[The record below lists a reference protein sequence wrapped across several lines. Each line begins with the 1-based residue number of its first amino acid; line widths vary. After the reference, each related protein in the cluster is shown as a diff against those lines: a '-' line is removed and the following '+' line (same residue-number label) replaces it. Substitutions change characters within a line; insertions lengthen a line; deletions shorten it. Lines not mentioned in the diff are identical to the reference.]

1 MSAAFEVI
9 LASILA
15 AGSEVAVCSLP
26 PVMTMML
33 AVATGG
39 QAAALTVAAI
49 GAAAVL
55 VMREPRARAIAMV
68 ASLAV
73 AAGALVAL
81 KAHAVSDG
89 LSGHGAVAAA
99 AAVAG
104 IVVLAV
110 LTEVIRRRPEAF
122 ALLAFAALPFRVPVA
137 IGSENANLLLPL
149 YAVIAAGALAFALRH
164 LRPRDDTAAD
174 VRAGAGARALR
185 RVEIALAIVLV
196 LYAGQSAYSSDVTQA
211 SVSVCCFYVPFAV
224 MFRLLLDVPWTNRL
238 LRQVFGVAVT
248 LALLFA
254 AVGFVEAATG
264 RLLISNS
271 KVLEANE
278 IKPYFR
284 VNSLFFDPNIY
295 GRFLALTMIVLAASL
310 PALRR
315 GRHVGLVAASLA
327 VLWAGMV
334 LSLSQ
339 SSFAALLLGLL
350 VLAALRWRPLVVGA
364 VVVAA
369 LAIGAAVVVAVPEQ
383 VGLHTGSS
391 KGLDRSTSGR
401 SDLIKGGA
409 RMARDRPVW
418 GFGSG
423 AFANDFRKRERVHSE
438 KSAAASHTIPVT
450 VAAEQGAIGLA
461 SYLWLLFC
469 AFALLFGGLWR
480 AVRAGPSGEGVGR
493 AAMAAAYAGLVLHT
507 LVYAAFLEDPLSWV
521 LLALGAALR
530 LAAAAR
536 AGGAPRAPEPTAS
549 HEPVLA

>member
-1 MSAAFEVI
+1 
-9 LASILA
+9 
-15 AGSEVAVCSLP
+15 
-26 PVMTMML
+26 MTLVL
-33 AVATGG
+33 AVATHA
-39 QAAALTVAAI
+39 QAALLTAAAV

-55 VMREPRARAIAMV
+55 VVRDPRARAVAML
-68 ASLAV
+68 ASLV
-73 AAGALVAL
+73 LAAGAVVAL
-81 KAHAVSDG
+81 KAHAVSDAV
-89 LSGHGAVAAA
+89 SGHGAAAGA

-104 IVVLAV
+104 LMALGVV
-110 LTEVIRRRPEAF
+110 TEIIRRRPEAF

-137 IGSENANLLLPL
+137 VGSENANLLLPL
-149 YAVIAAGALAFALRH
+149 YAVIAAGALAFTLRR
-164 LRPRDDTAAD
+164 LRPAGDAEPAP
-174 VRAGAGARALR
+174 AQGAGARALR
-185 RVEIALAIVLV
+185 RVEVALAIVLV
-196 LYAGQSAYSSDVTQA
+196 LYAAQSAYSSDITEATVT
-211 SVSVCCFYVPFAV
+211 VCCFYVPFAAL
-224 MFRLLLDVPWTNRL
+224 FRLLLDVPWTNRL
-238 LRQVFGVAVT
+238 LRQVFGVAVA

-264 RLLISNS
+264 RLLISNA
-271 KVLEANE
+271 KVIEANE

-315 GRHVGLVAASLA
+315 GRDVAVIAASLV

-350 VLAALRWRPLVVGA
+350 VLAALRWRPLIVGGA
-364 VVVAA
+364 VVAA
-369 LAIGAAVVVAVPEQ
+369 LAIGVAVVIAAPEQ
-383 VGLHTGSS
+383 VGLHTGTSR
-391 KGLDRSTSGR
+391 GLDRSTSGR

-423 AFANDFRKRERVHSE
+423 SFADRFRKRERVHSE

-461 SYLWLLFC
+461 SYVWLLIC
-469 AFALLFGGLWR
+469 AFGLLFGGLWR
-480 AVRAGPSGEGVGR
+480 AVRAGPPGEGVGR

-530 LAAAAR
+530 LASEAR
-536 AGGAPRAPEPTAS
+536 RGDRPPDPSGAVAREPEPA
-549 HEPVLA
+549 VA